1 MKSIAKITS
10 RKNRKVAVLVSAMVE
25 KSFEGWIVVSRL
37 YFMILGK
44 IQWPV
49 VSVFSFA
56 LFSIS

>member
-1 MKSIAKITS
+1 MKSVAKITS
-10 RKNRKVAVLVSAMVE
+10 RKNRQVAVLVSARVE

-44 IQWPV
+44 IQWSV
-49 VSVFSFA
+49 VWVFSFA